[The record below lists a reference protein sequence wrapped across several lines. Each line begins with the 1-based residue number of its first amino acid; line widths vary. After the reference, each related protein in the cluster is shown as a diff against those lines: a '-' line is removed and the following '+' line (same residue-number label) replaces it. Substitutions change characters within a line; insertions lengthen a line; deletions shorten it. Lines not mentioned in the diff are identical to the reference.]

1 MICPHCQTDN
11 PDTEHTC
18 RNCGQKL
25 FRRCPNCQAEL
36 PPEARFCMECGQ
48 PLLAE
53 TRSDAD
59 RLGQLTALVPGT
71 LVKKMRS
78 ASKAVSHAPGSLREQ
93 RTVTALLADVVGSR
107 ALSKQMGEET
117 WTGIMCQAFELIAP
131 IIYRYEGTLVRLLDD
146 SLLAF
151 MGVPVAHEDDA
162 QRAVRAGLDIIS
174 KMKEFAQEINTVQGV
189 DFAMRVCINTGPVE
203 IGPVS
208 EDLTF
213 EYNTSEET
221 VNLTTRLKF
230 ASQLMDVLVTANTYK
245 FIEPYFDCDDLGL
258 IDVKG
263 MPEALR
269 VYRVMAARTVVGKT
283 RGFKD
288 LESPMVGRD
297 SELATLMHLCEAVRA
312 GLGRGVLIVGEP
324 GLGKTR
330 LIQEWRKKVEADKT
344 FLTGNV
350 GAEGV
355 PPRYW
360 VIGRCT
366 SYGQGVAYQLII
378 DVVRNMIGVTDGSDE
393 PETHAALMDMTH
405 NRCGNQAEDVYP
417 YLGHLLSLKLE
428 GEAAQRVNTSDPQAL
443 QMQYLLAM
451 QQLLQ
456 GCMEQTP
463 MVMVLEDLH
472 WADATSIELFIKLLP
487 LVSNGS
493 FLLCLVSRP
502 ERNTPGWKLISA
514 AHTVLGGSLTEI
526 SLNPLTEK
534 DSRALVAHLL
544 ELESLPK
551 RVRDLILRKAE
562 GNPYFVEEVI
572 RMLIERGTIVRK
584 DGTWVAEHEISTRDI
599 PDNLQGLLLARID
612 QLPAEARYT
621 LMVASVIGRN
631 FPVKVLSQV
640 MGEE

>member
-11 PDTEHTC
+11 PDTERFC

-25 FRRCPNCQAEL
+25 FRKCPNCQAEL

-53 TRSDAD
+53 TSTDAD

-71 LVKKMRS
+71 LIKRIRS

-93 RTVTALLADVVGSR
+93 RTVTTLFADVVGSR
-107 ALSKQMGEET
+107 ALSKKMGEDT
-117 WTGIMCQAFELIAP
+117 WTGIMCQSFELIAP

-151 MGVPVAHEDDA
+151 MGAPVAHEDDA
-162 QRAVRAGLDIIS
+162 QRAVSAGLDIIS

-203 IGPVS
+203 IGPVG

-230 ASQLMDVLVTANTYK
+230 ASQSMDVLVTANTYK
-245 FIEPYFDCDDLGL
+245 FISPYFDCDDLGL

-263 MPEALR
+263 MPGAQR
-269 VYRVMAARTVVGKT
+269 VYRVTAARTVIGKT
-283 RGFKD
+283 RGFTD
-288 LESPMVGRD
+288 LTSPMVGRD
-297 SELATLMHLCEAVRA
+297 GELATLMHLCEAVRA

-330 LIQEWRKKVEADKT
+330 LIQEWRKKVEADHT
-344 FLTGNV
+344 ILTGNDD
-350 GAEGV
+350 AESA

-360 VIGRCT
+360 VTGRCT
-366 SYGQGVAYQLII
+366 SYGQGVAYHLII
-378 DVVRNMIGVTDGSDE
+378 DVIRNMMGVTVGSDE
-393 PETHAALMDMTH
+393 PETHAALINLSHSM
-405 NRCGNQAEDVYP
+405 CGDLADDIYP

-428 GEAAQRVNTSDPQAL
+428 GEAAQRVNTTDPQAL
-443 QMQYLLAM
+443 QMQYLHAV
-451 QQLLQ
+451 QQLLR
-456 GCMEQTP
+456 GCMERNP
-463 MVMVLEDLH
+463 LIMVLEDLH
-472 WADATSIELFIKLLP
+472 WADAASIELFIKLLP

-502 ERNTPGWKLISA
+502 ERNTPGWKLVSA
-514 AHTVLGGSLTEI
+514 AHTVFGGSLTEI

-534 DSRALVAHLL
+534 DSRVLVSHLL

-551 RVRDLILRKAE
+551 RVRDLVLRKAE

-572 RMLIERGTIVRK
+572 RMLIERGAIVRK
-584 DGTWVAEHEISTRDI
+584 DGAWVAEQEISTRDI
-599 PDNLQGLLLARID
+599 PDNLQGLLMARID

-631 FPVKVLSQV
+631 FPVKVLSQI
-640 MGEE
+640 MGGE